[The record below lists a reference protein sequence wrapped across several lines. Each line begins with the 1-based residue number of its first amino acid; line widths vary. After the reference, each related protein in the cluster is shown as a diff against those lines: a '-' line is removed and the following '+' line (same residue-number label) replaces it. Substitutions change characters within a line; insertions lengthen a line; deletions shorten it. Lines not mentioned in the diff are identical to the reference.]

1 MCKTANDFGGD
12 FDTQT
17 VDTVNRNF
25 YVDDCLRSVATVHE
39 ASRLANQLVQLLAK
53 GGFRLTKWISNSRE
67 VLEQIPSGER
77 APSIAN
83 LDLEDLPTDRAL
95 GTQWDVEAD
104 TLSFHVKEKP
114 VPDTRRGILSLV
126 SSLYDPLGFAAPL
139 ILPAKVLLQQLCRLD
154 FGWDETVP
162 NETLTEWREWV
173 EDLPR
178 LKLVSW
184 PHCFKPKEFGV
195 LHNVQL
201 HHFSDASEVGYG
213 TASYLRLV
221 DDMGRIHCGLVMAK
235 SRVAPLKTITIPR
248 MELTAAVVSVKL
260 HKFITEQ
267 LDLPINKTIFWTDS
281 TIALQ
286 YIRNEARRFQTFVAN
301 RLSVIHDASSPRQ
314 WRHVDSLRNPA
325 DYASR
330 GFSGS
335 KTQKLKHWF
344 NGPPFLGQVESEW
357 PRQPVEIPDLPE
369 DDRELKRKKVQVHML
384 MQENSLQPL
393 LLRYSSLYKLLTS
406 VAWLLRFKNYLRRQT
421 GEVKSGNLTVDE
433 IVTATRE
440 VVKVVQRQAFP
451 KELAV
456 LQRISHVTPSRTSV
470 PQRSKLGFVR
480 YVSPLRKLNPVI
492 FDGVICVGGRLERA
506 SIELSAKHPM
516 ILPGKHHVTDLV
528 IRDCHEKEGHVGA
541 GQVLASIRQKFWI
554 LRGHVAVRRV
564 VGKCL
569 KCRFWNARPCEQ
581 IMAPLPTARVSP
593 GLPPFSSVGVDY
605 FGPIL
610 VKSRRSQVKRYGC
623 VFTCLAIRAVH
634 IEIAHELT
642 SDSFIQ
648 AFTRFV
654 SR

>member
-1 MCKTANDFGGD
+1 M
-12 FDTQT
+12 
-17 VDTVNRNF
+17 
-25 YVDDCLRSVATVHE
+25 
-39 ASRLANQLVQLLAK
+39 
-53 GGFRLTKWISNSRE
+53 
-67 VLEQIPSGER
+67 
-77 APSIAN
+77 
-83 LDLEDLPTDRAL
+83 
-95 GTQWDVEAD
+95 
-104 TLSFHVKEKP
+104 
-114 VPDTRRGILSLV
+114 
-126 SSLYDPLGFAAPL
+126 
-139 ILPAKVLLQQLCRLD
+139 
-154 FGWDETVP
+154 
-162 NETLTEWREWV
+162 
-173 EDLPR
+173 
-178 LKLVSW
+178 
-184 PHCFKPKEFGV
+184 
-195 LHNVQL
+195 
-201 HHFSDASEVGYG
+201 
-213 TASYLRLV
+213 
-221 DDMGRIHCGLVMAK
+221 
-235 SRVAPLKTITIPR
+235 
-248 MELTAAVVSVKL
+248 
-260 HKFITEQ
+260 
-267 LDLPINKTIFWTDS
+267 
-281 TIALQ
+281 
-286 YIRNEARRFQTFVAN
+286 
-301 RLSVIHDASSPRQ
+301 
-314 WRHVDSLRNPA
+314 
-325 DYASR
+325 
-330 GFSGS
+330 
-335 KTQKLKHWF
+335 
-344 NGPPFLGQVESEW
+344 
-357 PRQPVEIPDLPE
+357 
-369 DDRELKRKKVQVHML
+369 
-384 MQENSLQPL
+384 
-393 LLRYSSLYKLLTS
+393 
-406 VAWLLRFKNYLRRQT
+406 LRFKNYLRRQT

-470 PQRSKLGFVR
+470 PQGSKLGFVG

-528 IRDCHEKEGHVGA
+528 IRNCHEKEGHVGA

-648 AFTRFV
+648 AFARFV
-654 SR
+654 SRRGPPIEVFSDNGTNFKGAETEIKAALEKWNPDRIDNCLRKRGIKWNFNPPHASHAGGVWERMIRSIRKILRALLGSQLVDDETLLTLMAEVEKILNDRPLTPPTSDSNDPEPLTPSKLLLLRPNICFSPGESDPVNIYGSKRWKQAQYLADIFWKRWTREYLPTLQVKQKWLRPRPNLSVGDLVLVIGENSSRGRWPKGIVQEVFPDRNGNVRQVTVRTATSVLRHDVRKLCLLEGVSELKAESKS